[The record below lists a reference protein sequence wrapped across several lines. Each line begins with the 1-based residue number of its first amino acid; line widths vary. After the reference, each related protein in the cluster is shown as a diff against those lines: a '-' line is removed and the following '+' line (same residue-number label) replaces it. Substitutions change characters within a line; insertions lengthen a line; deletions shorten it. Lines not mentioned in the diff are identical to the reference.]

1 MNRKEVFLKCQQCI
15 NDIQTAANS
24 KTFIKYRKEQITLRY
39 FFVRNRQMLSV
50 IQTDA
55 DMVPVLHFVF
65 LTNDIRAV
73 PVYMYQLLPGD
84 FPFTV
89 PPPTLPF
96 IVLWRLPVRSSGG
109 TSCPQI
115 SSLTSDG
122 MTDTP

>member
-55 DMVPVLHFVF
+55 
-65 LTNDIRAV
+65 
-73 PVYMYQLLPGD
+73 
-84 FPFTV
+84 
-89 PPPTLPF
+89 
-96 IVLWRLPVRSSGG
+96 VRYTDRCRYGSR
-109 TSCPQI
+109 P
-115 SSLTSDG
+115 SLCLSDE
-122 MTDTP
+122 

>member
-55 DMVPVLHFVF
+55 DTAYEIYQCDWSSDVCSSDLEIASTFIRWHELSANFQF
-65 LTNDIRAV
+65 DIRW
-73 PVYMYQLLPGD
+73 YD
-84 FPFTV
+84 
-89 PPPTLPF
+89 
-96 IVLWRLPVRSSGG
+96 
-109 TSCPQI
+109 
-115 SSLTSDG
+115 
-122 MTDTP
+122 

>member
-84 FPFTV
+84 FPSTV
-89 PPPTLPF
+89 PPYPSLHRSLEIASTF
-96 IVLWRLPVRSSGG
+96 IRWHELSANFQFDIRWY
-109 TSCPQI
+109 
-115 SSLTSDG
+115 D
-122 MTDTP
+122 

>member
-39 FFVRNRQMLSV
+39 FFV
-50 IQTDA
+50 
-55 DMVPVLHFVF
+55 
-65 LTNDIRAV
+65 

-89 PPPTLPF
+89 PPYPSLHRSLEIASTF
-96 IVLWRLPVRSSGG
+96 IRWHELSANFQFDIRWY
-109 TSCPQI
+109 
-115 SSLTSDG
+115 D
-122 MTDTP
+122 

>member
-89 PPPTLPF
+89 PPFPSSF
-96 IVLWRLPVRSSGG
+96 SGDCQYVHPVARAVRKF
-109 TSCPQI
+109 PV
-115 SSLTSDG
+115 
-122 MTDTP
+122 

>member
-89 PPPTLPF
+89 PPLPF
-96 IVLWRLPVRSSGG
+96 PSSFSGDCQYVHPVARAVRKF
-109 TSCPQI
+109 PV
-115 SSLTSDG
+115 
-122 MTDTP
+122 

>member
-73 PVYMYQLLPGD
+73 PVYMYQLLP
-84 FPFTV
+84 
-89 PPPTLPF
+89 TLPF

>member
-73 PVYMYQLLPGD
+73 PVYMYQLL
-84 FPFTV
+84 
-89 PPPTLPF
+89 
-96 IVLWRLPVRSSGG
+96 
-109 TSCPQI
+109 
-115 SSLTSDG
+115 SLIHI
-122 MTDTP
+122 